1 VKLCDCV
8 TLNAMSN
15 ITLSVDD
22 NTYRT
27 ARIVAAERGTSVSAM
42 VRDYL
47 QSLRPAQQDER
58 IKALVETFELALPGY
73 SASNRLTRDEANDRY
88 RQD

>member
-1 VKLCDCV
+1 MRLCYIE
-8 TLNAMSN
+8 NMSN
-15 ITLSVDD
+15 ITLSLDD

-47 QSLRPAQQDER
+47 QSLRPTQQDER
-58 IKALVETFELALPGY
+58 VKALVATFDLARPGY
-73 SASNRLTRDEANDRY
+73 SASNRLSREEANDRH